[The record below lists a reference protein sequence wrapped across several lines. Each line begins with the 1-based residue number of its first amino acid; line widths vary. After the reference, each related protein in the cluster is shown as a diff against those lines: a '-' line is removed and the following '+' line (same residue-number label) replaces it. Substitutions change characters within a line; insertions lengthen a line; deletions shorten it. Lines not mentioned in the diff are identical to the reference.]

1 MGPWNIIPTDVQLK
15 WCSSSKP
22 PTWRRSWPVQL
33 HSASVRG
40 DWTSITCVNTP
51 TAFIQTLAP
60 AQDPFRIVN
69 DVMHWSAKGVCLPD
83 DEPKSSNCGNGH
95 VASKVSFVV
104 DAWTTEPVC
113 FARTKGHVE
122 MHESNVGASRA
133 SGFMI
138 DVNVSMFQCFI

>member
-1 MGPWNIIPTDVQLK
+1 
-15 WCSSSKP
+15 
-22 PTWRRSWPVQL
+22 
-33 HSASVRG
+33 
-40 DWTSITCVNTP
+40 
-51 TAFIQTLAP
+51 
-60 AQDPFRIVN
+60 
-69 DVMHWSAKGVCLPD
+69 MHWSAKGVCLPD

-138 DVNVSMFQCFI
+138 DVDSGEPPIKYIMNHQQIYDRFSWSIA